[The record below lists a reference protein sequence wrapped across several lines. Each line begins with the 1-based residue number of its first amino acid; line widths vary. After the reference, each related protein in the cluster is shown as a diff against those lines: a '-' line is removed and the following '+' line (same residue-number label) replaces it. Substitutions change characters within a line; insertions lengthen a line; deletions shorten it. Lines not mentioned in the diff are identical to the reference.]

1 MKGHF
6 YKPHCKCVDAKEKSK
21 KTKKCNCGASW
32 SYILDVGIDPET
44 GRRKQKKK
52 GGFQTKT
59 EAQDAAALLYAELTQ
74 GTYVEEKDIT
84 FEEFVKTWEGIY
96 QGNGRTKISTHRVR
110 KHEVGR
116 LMPYFK
122 KLKLKNITRDQYQEA
137 LNDLKTNGKKE
148 GIGYADNTMDGIHRT
163 GRMIFKKAVE
173 LGIIRNDPTE
183 YAYVPK
189 TQKTI
194 DELENQGEEIKYLE
208 KEELALF
215 LKTAQ
220 EKGLNGDYE
229 SFLTLAY
236 TGMRIGEFV
245 ALRDSDIDF
254 KEHRI
259 SITKTYY
266 NPTNNMTKYKLLPP
280 KTKSSARTID
290 VDPMVTKA
298 LENYLFKL
306 ESVKIQYGEAYYDKG
321 YIMPNVKKHPGYPR
335 TIKQFQIRM
344 SRLLDLAGLNTDLTP
359 HSFRHTHVSLLAE
372 AGVELHEIMDRL
384 GHKDDDTTEQIY
396 LHVTKE
402 KKKEASHKFAEL
414 MRGLQNQTDVTQ
426 MLPLETSKD
435 ENP

>member
-1 MKGHF
+1 M
-6 YKPHCKCVDAKEKSK
+6 
-21 KTKKCNCGASW
+21 
-32 SYILDVGIDPET
+32 LDVGIDPAT
-44 GRRKQKKK
+44 GKRKQKKK

-59 EAQDAAALLYAELTQ
+59 KAQDAATLLYAELTQ
-74 GTYVEEKDIT
+74 GTYIEEKDIT

-148 GIGYADNTMDGIHRT
+148 GVGYADNTMDGIHRT

-173 LGIIRNDPTE
+173 LGVIRNDPTQ

-220 EKGLNGDYE
+220 EKGLDGDCE

-254 KEHRI
+254 QEHKI

-290 VDPMVTKA
+290 VDPMVIKA
-298 LENYLFKL
+298 LEIHLSNL
-306 ESVKIQYGEAYYDKG
+306 ETVKSRFSDAYYDKG
-321 YIMPNVKKHPGYPR
+321 YIMPNVGKHPGYPR
-335 TIKQFQIRM
+335 TIKHFELRM
-344 SRLLDLAGLNTDLTP
+344 HRLLKLAGLSTDLTP
-359 HSFRHTHVSLLAE
+359 HSLRHTHVSLLAE
-372 AGVELHEIMDRL
+372 AGAELHEIMDRL
-384 GHKDDDTTEQIY
+384 GHKDDDITEQIY
-396 LHVTKE
+396 LHVTKH
-402 KKKEASHKFAEL
+402 KKREASHKFAEL
-414 MRGLQNQTDVTQ
+414 MRGLQKQTDVTQ
-426 MLPLETSKD
+426 MLPSEGSEEGK
-435 ENP
+435 P